1 MANLNKTIEEL
12 LQNYSIT
19 ELVELSPEFR
29 KSIFDANK
37 ADIIKWFGISLL
49 DATKVK
55 NHAIACLAN
64 TEIKKKLNNY

>member
-12 LQNYSIT
+12 LQKYSLT

-37 ADIIKWFGISLL
+37 ADIMKWFGISLS

-55 NHAIACLAN
+55 NHATACLAN
-64 TEIKKKLNNY
+64 MEIKKTTN